1 MLRTNLST
9 RPFYNERLV
18 QLVLLAA
25 ALVIAALTTYNI
37 VELRLL
43 SSRHGQLLQSVVD
56 DEKRATALRAEAVRA
71 RRSVDR
77 AQLET
82 VAAAAREANRLIDG
96 RIFSWTELL
105 NRLESTLPDQVRIQ
119 AIRPSTD
126 REGRLSVSLIV
137 LGRRAEDVE
146 GFVERLEAAGGFSHV
161 YSRTE
166 TTNQQ
171 GLLEVVIEGR
181 YVPSAVAAAVPAAPP
196 PTVPIAE
203 AAAAAAKAPPPAT
216 TAPARPAREE

>member
-9 RPFYNERLV
+9 RPFYNERAV
-18 QLVLLAA
+18 QLVLWAA
-25 ALVIAALTTYNI
+25 AAVIVALTVYNI
-37 VELRLL
+37 VEVRLL

-56 DEKRATALRAEAVRA
+56 DEKRARTLRADAERA

-82 VAAAAREANRLIDG
+82 VAAAAREANRLIDE

-105 NRLESTLPDQVRIQ
+105 NRLESTLPDEVRIQ

-137 LGRRAEDVE
+137 FGRRAEDIE
-146 GFVERLEAAGGFSHV
+146 EFVERLEAAGGFNHV

-166 TTNQQ
+166 TTNEQ

-181 YVPSAVAAAVPAAPP
+181 YVPSATAAAAPTAAPAAAVD
-196 PTVPIAE
+196 
-203 AAAAAAKAPPPAT
+203 AAAVSKAPPPAT
-216 TAPARPAREE
+216 TVPARPAREE

>member
-18 QLVLLAA
+18 QLVLLSA

-43 SSRHGQLLQSVVD
+43 SSRHGQLLRSVVD
-56 DEKRATALRAEAVRA
+56 DEKRAAALRADADRA

-82 VAAAAREANRLIDG
+82 VAAAAREANRLIDE

-105 NRLESTLPDQVRIQ
+105 NRLESTLPDEVRIQ
-119 AIRPSTD
+119 AIRPGTD

-137 LGRRAEDVE
+137 FGRRAEDIE

-181 YVPSAVAAAVPAAPP
+181 YVPSAGAAAAPAGDSKA
-196 PTVPIAE
+196 A

-216 TAPARPAREE
+216 TAPAGPAREE